1 MEPRPPAHRAYTP
14 VGAEEKPILVKTIL
28 FMQGFHVITQQDR
41 EVSFFGRKYYASFH
55 GVQITLSILPGGCP
69 RIVIFSQIEECE
81 KNYRRYIV
89 DIPRIIF

>member
-1 MEPRPPAHRAYTP
+1 MLKSVIKQTINLFIHRKQLTCQNNTEIDDQSHN
-14 VGAEEKPILVKTIL
+14 G
-28 FMQGFHVITQQDR
+28 
-41 EVSFFGRKYYASFH
+41 
-55 GVQITLSILPGGCP
+55 SIGGCP